1 MTIRKKVLLFFSTTV
16 ICLLGATLFFIYT
29 LFYEYREEEFQQ
41 MQKQKITSTLKFL
54 TQIKKADETV
64 IQAMDRISIHEFYD
78 EKLLIY
84 NNEKELIYS
93 SIDDL
98 LVPNAEE
105 ILSFLNSTNTWLET
119 KDELYDVIGVYVKHK
134 NKTYFGISKAF
145 DSSGYSKL
153 NFLKYVLWLTFLGI
167 SLVVIFI
174 SNFLSR
180 KITQP
185 IVDISQKIGSYDFNK
200 SYFPINVPGSET
212 EVMVLTKK
220 FNELMKRVKEATAFQ
235 KHAIHHIS
243 HELKTPIA
251 ILVSNFERMEEETD
265 IEKLQKQIGN
275 QKVDTKNLSEIIDLL
290 LEISKTEISEK
301 LPRLDI
307 RIDELIFDV
316 IDEISLLYP
325 DFEFSLDYAGMS
337 DDEGKLTVSG
347 SVSLLKAVLMN
358 LMINSVRYS
367 NDKEAKISITS
378 RQEDLQIEFV
388 NQGPVISKN
397 EERFLFQHFFRGENS
412 KGKSGFGLGLVFIY
426 KIIVQ
431 HGGSVSYKAIG
442 TNKNVFTISL
452 PLS

>member
-16 ICLLGATLFFIYT
+16 IGLLGATLFFIYT

-54 TQIKKADETV
+54 TQIKQADETV
-64 IQAMDRISIHEFYD
+64 MQAMDRISIHEFYD

-84 NNEKELIYS
+84 NNDKKLIYS

-98 LVPNAEE
+98 LIPNADE
-105 ILSFLNSTNTWLET
+105 ILSFLNAKNTWLET

-134 NKTYFGISKAF
+134 NNTYFGISKAF

-185 IVDISQKIGSYDFNK
+185 IVDLSQKIGSYDFNK
-200 SYFPINVPGSET
+200 SYVPIEIPGSET
-212 EVMVLTKK
+212 EVLVLTKK
-220 FNELMKRVKEATAFQ
+220 FNELMKRVKEATSFQ

-251 ILVSNFERMEEETD
+251 ILVSNFERMEKE
-265 IEKLQKQIGN
+265 INLEKLQQQIIN
-275 QKVDTKNLSEIIDLL
+275 QKEDTKNLSEIVDLL

-301 LPRLDI
+301 LPRDPI
-307 RIDELIFDV
+307 RIDEMIFDV
-316 IDEISLLYP
+316 MDELSVLYP
-325 DFEFSLDYAGMS
+325 DFEFSLDYAGLS
-337 DDEGKLTVSG
+337 DDENKLTVSG
-347 SVSLLKAVLMN
+347 SGSLLKAVLMN
-358 LMINSVRYS
+358 LMTNSVRYS
-367 NDKEAKISITS
+367 ETKEAKINITS
-378 RQEDLQIEFV
+378 RQDDLQIEFI
-388 NQGPVISKN
+388 NDGPTISKE
-397 EERFLFQHFFRGENS
+397 EERFLFQHFFRGNNS

-431 HGGSVSYKAIG
+431 HGGFVSYKAIG
-442 TNKNVFTISL
+442 TNQNVFTINL